1 MNYNII
7 EIDGKHYLEL
17 PCNPGTTV
25 YTVGPRI
32 ELGPLGMEAHLRV
45 FPLELDLVGLIRS
58 YDDIGKT
65 IFLTPEE
72 AEAEIERLNEEA
84 RNEIYSRRQG

>member
-1 MNYNII
+1 MSYNIV

-17 PCNPGTTV
+17 PCLPGTTV

-45 FPLELDLVGLIRS
+45 FTLELDLVGLIRS

-65 IFLTPEE
+65 IFLTQEE
-72 AEAEIERLNEEA
+72 AEAEIERLIKEA
-84 RNEIYSRRQG
+84 KQ

>member
-17 PCNPGTTV
+17 PCLPGTTA
-25 YTVGPRI
+25 YMVGPRI
-32 ELGPLGMEAHLRV
+32 ELGSLGIEAHLRV

-58 YDDIGKT
+58 YHDIGKT
-65 IFLTPEE
+65 IFLTQEE
-72 AEAEIERLNEEA
+72 AETEIKRLNEEA
-84 RNEIYSRRQG
+84 SK